1 MKNMTNQNTSQ
12 MVDKIVTAIAQH
24 MDKSGLSM
32 SDTLYNALLDDMSDC
47 IEEAKKCGDTD
58 LTEYVKQYYETLST
72 AIAAVDFEQVVNE
85 DK

>member
-1 MKNMTNQNTSQ
+1 MNNMTNQNTSQ

-24 MDKSGLSM
+24 MDKSGLEM
-32 SDTLYNALLDDMSDC
+32 SDTLYNAFLEDMSDC
-47 IEEAKKCGDTD
+47 IEEARNYGDTD
-58 LTEYVKQYYETLST
+58 LTEYVQQYYETLST